1 MANFSAEVTDIVKG
15 YIAQYL
21 QVSYISVI
29 LIKSTRLHSDR
40 TS

>member
-21 QVSYISVI
+21 QVSYSI
-29 LIKSTRLHSDR
+29 LMLTKSRRLHVGRS
-40 TS
+40 S